1 MSRLP
6 ATVASAFAAL
16 AISLAGCGGDVDPEW
31 QLDHDRVIAVRSTPS
46 RIASGETAAID
57 ALIGRK
63 GQPPRDVDPD
73 TAEVV
78 SPTSLAAALS
88 HGSGRWTVTTP
99 GDDQLAA
106 ARTELALD
114 AGAPVPLRVRV
125 GFSDDGETALKVV
138 WLGEHADN
146 PVIDPA
152 TVDGMDALGE
162 SQLTV
167 PIGVDIPL
175 AVTFDPASF
184 NINWLTSCGTL
195 HDFDLATARLH
206 VEPTDPHTGTLAIVV
221 RDTLGGVDWHAWPIT
236 AQ

>member
-1 MSRLP
+1 VSRALP
-6 ATVASAFAAL
+6 LAHAAAAL
-16 AISLAGCGGDVDPEW
+16 WLAGCGGDVDPAW

-46 RIASGETAAID
+46 RIASGETATVD

-63 GQPPRDVDPD
+63 GQPPRGVDPD

-88 HGSGRWTVTTP
+88 HGSGRWTATSP

-125 GFSDDGETALKVV
+125 GFSDTGETALKII

-146 PVIDPA
+146 PVIEPVTIA
-152 TVDGMDALGE
+152 GMDALAQSE
-162 SQLTV
+162 LTV
-167 PIGVDIPL
+167 PIAVDVPL

-195 HDFDLATARLH
+195 HDFDLAGARLH
-206 VEPTDPHTGTLAIVV
+206 VDVTDPHTGTLGIVV
-221 RDTLGGVDWHAWPIT
+221 RDTLGGVDWHLWPIT

>member
-1 MSRLP
+1 MSR
-6 ATVASAFAAL
+6 AMSAAL
-16 AISLAGCGGDVDPEW
+16 AALALALAPGGCGGNIDPEW

-46 RIASGETAAID
+46 RIASGETATVD
-57 ALIGRK
+57 ALIGRN
-63 GQPPRDVDPD
+63 GAPPRAVDPD

-78 SPTSLAAALS
+78 SPTSLAGTLARDGG
-88 HGSGRWTVTTP
+88 HWTVTTP
-99 GDDQLAA
+99 GDDQLVA

-114 AGAPVPLRVRV
+114 PGAPVPLRVRI
-125 GFSDDGETALKVV
+125 GFSDNGETALKVV

-146 PVIDPA
+146 PVIDPV
-152 TVDGMDALGE
+152 TVDGMDALAE

-167 PIGVDIPL
+167 SIGVDIPL

-195 HDFDLATARLH
+195 HDFDLATARLR
-206 VEPTDPHTGTLAIVV
+206 VEPTDPHTGSFAIVV
-221 RDTLGGVDWHAWPIT
+221 RDTVGGVDWHLWPIT